1 MKVKQL
7 PRNVFAETDMN
18 FNDKYLSQLMGMVEL
33 IRRGEKNGVAFSN
46 KGFGWQSSGL
56 PHNGVFI
63 PFLQNLT
70 DKCNE
75 FCSQLEHFKFKT
87 IEVVYFWANIN
98 YNHDI
103 KWPHRHAG
111 DIAGVFYLQTPKNS
125 GDLCLHTTDYDINN
139 KISEHLNVQSVI
151 RIKPVINKLV
161 LFDANCSHYVTR
173 SYSDEPRVSF
183 SFNAN
188 VHF

>member
-87 IEVVYFWANIN
+87 VEIVIF
-98 YNHDI
+98 
-103 KWPHRHAG
+103 G
-111 DIAGVFYLQTPKNS
+111 QT
-125 GDLCLHTTDYDINN
+125 
-139 KISEHLNVQSVI
+139 
-151 RIKPVINKLV
+151 
-161 LFDANCSHYVTR
+161 
-173 SYSDEPRVSF
+173 
-183 SFNAN
+183 
-188 VHF
+188 